1 MPNPSPTKNLE
12 THRPRFWPRF
22 ARGALRWIE
31 HGFAL
36 LGAFV
41 VLYWLTLDVSVM
53 TSTSMTPTLQ
63 GTSYWNGDHILTEKV
78 THWFRT
84 PRRWEVITII
94 NDEGVRVMK
103 RVVAFP
109 GETVQLSEDG
119 GLLISGQPME
129 GPEALDRKYL
139 RFGNLSSIKP
149 FPVGDGYYVL
159 GDDTKDSDDSRFN
172 GSIRADRIVG
182 RAWLIVYPFSR
193 FGFVSAAS
201 VTPRAVSAV
210 TH

>member
-1 MPNPSPTKNLE
+1 M
-12 THRPRFWPRF
+12 
-22 ARGALRWIE
+22 
-31 HGFAL
+31 
-36 LGAFV
+36 
-41 VLYWLTLDVSVM
+41 DVSVM

-63 GTSYWNGDHILTEKV
+63 GTNYWNGDHILTEKV
-78 THWFRT
+78 THWFRN

-129 GPEALDRKYL
+129 GPESLDRKYL

-149 FPVGDGYYVL
+149 FSVDDGYYVL

-172 GSIRADRIVG
+172 GPIRADRIVG

-193 FGFVSAAS
+193 FGFVSSAS
-201 VTPRAVSAV
+201 VKPRPVSKV
-210 TH
+210 SP

>member
-1 MPNPSPTKNLE
+1 MPNPSSSENPE
-12 THRPRFWPRF
+12 IVQPPRRSS
-22 ARGALRWIE
+22 RISRVLRWIE

-36 LGAFV
+36 FGAMTL
-41 VLYWLTLDVSVM
+41 LYFLTMDVSVM

-63 GTSYWNGDHILTEKV
+63 GTSHWNGDRILTEKISL
-78 THWFRT
+78 WFRK

-94 NDEGVRVMK
+94 NDQGVRVMK

-109 GETVQLSEDG
+109 GETVQLSENG

-129 GPEALDRKYL
+129 GPDALDRKYL

-149 FPVGDGYYVL
+149 FSVGDGYYVL

-172 GSIRADRIVG
+172 GPMHADRIVG

-193 FGFVSAAS
+193 FGFV
-201 VTPRAVSAV
+201 R
-210 TH
+210 